1 MEVFTLTSVVR
12 CKYVELT
19 CVVCGHT
26 AQADGK
32 HHGLLVLTRQR
43 AFSLEVLYG
52 WQFNFIWDDRTY
64 YSYWR
69 DVVSRYVERRD
80 ANGVWMDADRWFNKT
95 LKAFTLAV
103 KGFIMLHYMDFVA
116 AFACQCEGGFP
127 THVQAD
133 ATSVGWRKAW
143 ARLHQAHRVPVLRLQ
158 GSKFQDRVF
167 INDCDTRE
175 TILRWFKPQTAP
187 GGFVRG
193 GVMPQ
198 KEEMDAVCR
207 RLVGFGL
214 NGMAFM
220 IRTAFT
226 GPDLS
231 PGEAHPTGHPFLEM
245 IRVLAL
251 KAPCCHLVLPAIF
264 DDVQAII
271 DGAPVVRHYSR
282 IYEASPL
289 LGRLICV
296 ARGGA
301 LPHELRGILAAVKAK
316 AVAPFAGSRR
326 PDVASGSEPPDDP
339 DAGGSSDTSVA
350 NDGSNPRTWSET
362 EAFLR
367 TGVWSGLPREF

>member
-1 MEVFTLTSVVR
+1 MHRHYILCWQIFMPMLKCLCAT
-12 CKYVELT
+12 Y
-19 CVVCGHT
+19 
-26 AQADGK
+26 
-32 HHGLLVLTRQR
+32 LLSN
-43 AFSLEVLYG
+43 A
-52 WQFNFIWDDRTY
+52 
-64 YSYWR
+64 
-69 DVVSRYVERRD
+69 
-80 ANGVWMDADRWFNKT
+80 
-95 LKAFTLAV
+95 
-103 KGFIMLHYMDFVA
+103 
-116 AFACQCEGGFP
+116 
-127 THVQAD
+127 
-133 ATSVGWRKAW
+133 
-143 ARLHQAHRVPVLRLQ
+143 

-264 DDVQAII
+264 DDVQVS
-271 DGAPVVRHYSR
+271 GAF
-282 IYEASPL
+282 L
-289 LGRLICV
+289 
-296 ARGGA
+296 
-301 LPHELRGILAAVKAK
+301 
-316 AVAPFAGSRR
+316 SRR
-326 PDVASGSEPPDDP
+326 RDACGLVIPPTDWKDMYR
-339 DAGGSSDTSVA
+339 SYTS
-350 NDGSNPRTWSET
+350 
-362 EAFLR
+362 F
-367 TGVWSGLPREF
+367 

>member
-1 MEVFTLTSVVR
+1 MHSNCLAIFNCTNSAPVTYCLPQSPDWFEI
-12 CKYVELT
+12 
-19 CVVCGHT
+19 
-26 AQADGK
+26 
-32 HHGLLVLTRQR
+32 QR

-301 LPHELRGILAAVKAK
+301 LPHELRGLLAAVKAK

>member
-69 DVVSRYVERRD
+69 DVVSRD

-143 ARLHQAHRVPVLRLQ
+143 ARLHEAHRVPVLRLQ
-158 GSKFQDRVF
+158 GSKFQNRVF

-251 KAPCCHLVLPAIF
+251 KVPCCHLVLPAIF

-282 IYEASPL
+282 FYEASPL
-289 LGRLICV
+289 L
-296 ARGGA
+296 
-301 LPHELRGILAAVKAK
+301 VKAK
-316 AVAPFAGSRR
+316 AVAPFAGSQR

-339 DAGGSSDTSVA
+339 DAGGSSGTSVP

>member
-1 MEVFTLTSVVR
+1 MEVFTLTSVVK

-26 AQADGK
+26 AQAGGK
-32 HHGLLVLTRQR
+32 HHGLLVLTRQP

-64 YSYWR
+64 YSYWG
-69 DVVSRYVERRD
+69 DVVSRD

-296 ARGGA
+296 AGGGA
-301 LPHELRGILAAVKAK
+301 LPHELRGLLAAVKAK